1 MSNKEFAIAGV
12 SFPVTDLKQLVSTIP
27 DESLREEILTNA
39 ESLVPKDINYVTE
52 ADNSKDPV
60 RTVIGAAKLKKH
72 LLLEGPKGAGK
83 TTAVYKAAQE
93 TNNPL
98 VSIQFTGHTGVD
110 TLLGKWLLKD
120 GKTYWQD
127 GLFTTACRYGYWV
140 VLDEINMALPE
151 VTAALHSALDDRRV
165 LILDEKDGEVI
176 NIHPNTRIFAAI
188 NPSEDYA
195 GTKEMN
201 AALIDRFGMKLFT
214 SYPKMQKEIDIIKGN
229 KYVSIDDSK
238 QARSKEGFITRIV
251 KVGHQIRNTEDKSF
265 RGRVTISSRELINW
279 AAACALYPALEAFEL
294 TVSNKTEWSDN
305 KTRDFLMKCAQIEFK
320 PDDKWEPV
328 SGPATAPVVATDSI
342 VNI

>member
-1 MSNKEFAIAGV
+1 MKNTEFAVGGIAL
-12 SFPVTDLKQLVSTIP
+12 PLTDLDQLVSTIP
-27 DESLREEILTNA
+27 DAARRSEILQTA
-39 ESLVPKDINYVTE
+39 SDLVPKDIRYVTE
-52 ADNSKDPV
+52 SDNTKDPA

-83 TTAVYKAAQE
+83 TTSVYYVAQE

-127 GLFTTACRYGYWV
+127 GLFTLACRYGFWV

-214 SYPKMQKEIDIIKGN
+214 NYPNARKEVDIIKAN

-251 KVGHQIRNTEDKSF
+251 KVGNQIRNTDDKSM

-279 AAACALYPALEAFEL
+279 AAACSIYPALEAFEL
-294 TVSNKTEWSDN
+294 AVANKTEWSDN
-305 KTRDFLMKCAQIEFK
+305 KVREFLNKAASIEFN
-320 PDDKWEPV
+320 PGDKWSSTGSVTSEPV
-328 SGPATAPVVATDSI
+328 AQAEIIDL
-342 VNI
+342 

>member
-1 MSNKEFAIAGV
+1 MSKEFSVGGIAY
-12 SFPVTDLKQLVSTIP
+12 PVTDLAELVSTIADSTRR
-27 DESLREEILTNA
+27 DEVKAIA
-39 ESLVPKDINYVTE
+39 EHLVPKGINYVTE
-52 ADNSKDPV
+52 KDNTKDPV
-60 RTVIGAAKLKKH
+60 RTVLAAALIRKH

-93 TNNPL
+93 TSNPL

-127 GLFTTACRYGYWV
+127 GLFTLACRYGFWV

-176 NIHPNTRIFAAI
+176 DIHPNTRIFAAI

-201 AALIDRFGMKLFT
+201 AALVDRFGMKLFT
-214 SYPKMQKEIDIIKGN
+214 NYPNARKETDIIVGHKD
-229 KYVSIDDSK
+229 VAIDDSP
-238 QARSKEGFITRIV
+238 QARSKEGFISRIV
-251 KVGHQIRNTEDKSF
+251 KVGNQIRNTEEKQFS
-265 RGRVTISSRELINW
+265 GRVSISTRELINW
-279 AAACALYPALEAFEL
+279 ASLCSIYPALEAFEL
-294 TVSNKTEWSDN
+294 TVSNKTEWSDR
-305 KTRDFLMKCAQIEFK
+305 KVREFLFKAASIEFNPTDVWK
-320 PDDKWEPV
+320 V
-328 SGPATAPVVATDSI
+328 SGGTVKAPTAGEVVEL
-342 VNI
+342 

>member
-1 MSNKEFAIAGV
+1 MKKEFELSGI
-12 SFPVTDLKQLVSTIP
+12 SMPVTDLEHLVSTIP
-27 DESLREEILTNA
+27 DATRREEIMQIATD
-39 ESLVPKDINYVTE
+39 LVPKDIRYVTE

-60 RTVIGAAKLKKH
+60 RTVLGAAKLKKH

-83 TTAVYKAAQE
+83 TTSIYYAAQE

-127 GLFTTACRYGYWV
+127 GLFTLACRYGFWI

-201 AALIDRFGMKLFT
+201 AALVDRFGMKLFT
-214 SYPKMQKEIDIIKGN
+214 QYPNARKEVDIIKAN
-229 KYVSIDDSK
+229 KTVFIDDNK
-238 QARSKEGFITRIV
+238 QARSKEGFISRIV
-251 KVGHQIRNTEDKSF
+251 KVGNQIRNTEDKSM
-265 RGRVTISSRELINW
+265 RGRANISSRELINW
-279 AAACALYPALEAFEL
+279 ASLCSVYPALEAFEL
-294 TVSNKTEWSDN
+294 AVANKTEWSDSKIREFLN
-305 KTRDFLMKCAQIEFK
+305 KTASVEFN
-320 PDDKWEPV
+320 PTDKWQAKGSVAEEAPAFEPEV
-328 SGPATAPVVATDSI
+328 IDL
-342 VNI
+342 